1 MDDYKEFLENK
12 IVIAEETGFNIKK
25 TIGDI
30 LPHAEAITKW
40 CLKGGRRAIF
50 ASFGLTKTAMQLEL
64 AYQVIKKTKKPFLIV
79 MPLGVVG
86 EFKRDNELYF
96 GNKTATEYITDSE
109 SIENYEP
116 KIYLTNY
123 ERIRKGDIDASKF
136 GGVSFDEASIL
147 RNLKTETTNYVL
159 EHFRKV
165 HYRFVATATPTPNDF
180 IEILN
185 YADYLGVIDRGHA
198 LTRFFQRDSTK
209 AGHLTLYPNKKE
221 EFWKWVSTWAVFINK
236 PSDLGFD
243 DTGYNL
249 PKMHIHEIEVKN
261 YTDDVI
267 QNKQGDIVLFKD
279 VTKSLVDVSREKSD
293 SVDKRV
299 LEVKRIISI
308 FNKSLNTEND
318 RGKEEV
324 PKGILPEKQRSSFN
338 KAEVIKQKE
347 LSREQAETSFE
358 KSTLGKEQFRENERI
373 ATEASTETRVE
384 RLQEKTLSGKY
395 GVKQN
400 TNKEQQTEKI
410 LRDNS
415 GAIFINASVTTGEV
429 YDLQENEQRNCTKQ
443 EGKSGCRPLPQ
454 NNESER
460 SALPPLQCS
469 SRSISRRSRDI
480 KDCNRLSEQIIIWC
494 DLNKEQIALER
505 MLRANN
511 LSYVSLYGGESIEV
525 REKKVLSWKN
535 KEVDIFLSKSS
546 MYGCGINMQQ
556 ASKMI
561 FAGINYKFHLFIQ
574 SIHRIFRFQQK
585 SECHIWLILTNNE
598 NEVLKALKNK
608 WANHIELQTEMI
620 NIVREYGLNSDK
632 IKADMKRQ
640 IFTNGRSA
648 TIGTAKVFNNDTVVT
663 HNEMADN
670 STDMILTSI
679 PFGDHYEYSDNYND
693 MGHNNGN
700 VEFFKQMDFLTPN
713 LLRTLKPGRIAAI
726 HVKDR
731 IRYSYQNGTSFT
743 SIADFSGQTVAHFEK
758 HGFYLIGKITVT
770 TDVVREN
777 NQTYRLGWTEQC
789 KDASKMG
796 VGLPEYI
803 LLFRKAPT
811 SSDNAYADKPVFKDK
826 VEYNIATWQLDAHAY
841 WKSSG
846 NRFLSLEE
854 MKGFDFKHIVNKWK
868 QFNTANIYD
877 FREHL
882 EACENLEE
890 AGKLSRLFMTLP
902 THSNNDM
909 VWTDINRMKTLNA
922 NQANR
927 KKEKHICPLQLDIIE
942 RLINRFTMKGEIVD
956 DPFGGLFST
965 AYKALEMGRGA
976 ISTELNPEYYDDG
989 LFYLKSIEY
998 KLSVPTLFDLEN
1010 IPESNIENN
1019 IEEVING

>member
-1 MDDYKEFLENK
+1 MDNYKKFLESK
-12 IVIAEETGFNIKK
+12 IVIAEEYGFQIKDH
-25 TIGDI
+25 IGDI
-30 LPHAEAITKW
+30 LPHAKEITRW

-64 AYQVIKKTKKPFLIV
+64 AYQCIKKTRKPFLIV

-96 GNKTATEYITDSE
+96 KNEIPTEYITDSE

-123 ERIRKGDIDASKF
+123 ERIRKGDIDAAKF

-159 EHFRKV
+159 DHFRKIN
-165 HYRFVATATPTPNDF
+165 YRFVATATPTPNDY

-209 AGHLTLYPNKKE
+209 AGSLTLYPNKKE

-249 PKMHIHEIEVKN
+249 PKMHLHEIEVKN
-261 YTDDVI
+261 NKDATIVDDRG
-267 QNKQGDIVLFKD
+267 QIVLIKKQVKD
-279 VTKSLVDVSREKSD
+279 LKDTGKEKSE
-293 SVDKRV
+293 SVIERV
-299 LEVKRIISI
+299 
-308 FNKSLNTEND
+308 
-318 RGKEEV
+318 
-324 PKGILPEKQRSSFN
+324 N
-338 KAEVIKQKE
+338 KAFEIVSQNPDNNWILWHHREIERTELEKKFKGYNLKSVYGSQKNSDKE
-347 LSREQAETSFE
+347 DLLISFSKGEYNILSSKPE
-358 KSTLGKEQFRENERI
+358 I
-373 ATEASTETRVE
+373 A
-384 RLQEKTLSGKY
+384 G
-395 GVKQN
+395 
-400 TNKEQQTEKI
+400 
-410 LRDNS
+410 
-415 GAIFINASVTTGEV
+415 
-429 YDLQENEQRNCTKQ
+429 
-443 EGKSGCRPLPQ
+443 SGCNFQ
-454 NNESER
+454 HACHN
-460 SALPPLQCS
+460 
-469 SRSISRRSRDI
+469 
-480 KDCNRLSEQIIIWC
+480 
-494 DLNKEQIALER
+494 
-505 MLRANN
+505 
-511 LSYVSLYGGESIEV
+511 
-525 REKKVLSWKN
+525 
-535 KEVDIFLSKSS
+535 
-546 MYGCGINMQQ
+546 
-556 ASKMI
+556 MI
-561 FAGINYKFHLFIQ
+561 FVGIDYKFNDFIQ
-574 SIHRIFRFQQK
+574 AIHRCFRFRQTN
-585 SECHIWLILTNNE
+585 EVHVYVLHTNNE
-598 NEVLKALKNK
+598 HEVLKTLKNK
-608 WANHIELQTEMI
+608 WRNHIELQNEMI
-620 NIVREYGLNSDK
+620 NLVREYGLNSDK

-640 IFTNGRSA
+640 IFKNRRSA
-648 TIGTAKVFNNDTVVT
+648 KIGEAQVFNEDTVVI
-663 HNEMADN
+663 HNEMESD

-693 MGHNNGN
+693 MGHNHGN
-700 VEFFKQMDFLTPN
+700 DEFFKQMDFLTPN

-743 SIADFSGQTVAHFEK
+743 SIADFSGQTVSHFIK

-811 SSDNAYADKPVFKDK
+811 SSDNAYADIPVTKDK
-826 VEYNIATWQLDAHAY
+826 TEYNIATWQLDAHAF

-846 NRFLSLEE
+846 NRFLTLEE
-854 MKGFDFKHIVNKWK
+854 MKGFDFKYIVNKWK
-868 QFNTANIYD
+868 EYNKSSIYS
-877 FREHL
+877 FAEHL
-882 EACENLEE
+882 KACENLEE

-902 THSNNDM
+902 THSINDM
-909 VWTDINRMKTLNA
+909 VWTGINRMNTLNT

-927 KKEKHICPLQLDIIE
+927 KKEKHICPLQLYIIE

-965 AYKALEMGRGA
+965 AYKALEMGRGC

-998 KLSVPTLFDLEN
+998 KINVPTLFDLCEA
-1010 IPESNIENN
+1010 
-1019 IEEVING
+1019 